1 MSEPPIRV
9 LLVDDHRVLRTGLRL
24 ILDHA
29 DGIECVGEAASAE
42 EALHVSDR
50 THPDVIVMDVQM
62 PGMGGIAGTRS
73 IRERHPDV
81 HVVMLSMFD
90 AAEDVRAAFAAGA
103 QGYLIKTAAEDE
115 LVDAL
120 RAVVHGQRYL
130 HPALGAALAQPAPPD
145 PLDGLT
151 EREREVLQLL
161 ALGYGNQEI
170 ANRLHLSPRTVET
183 HRANMMNKLRITSRA
198 DIVRVALAAGILS
211 ADTAEHPGAAT
222 HEPPVAD

>member
-1 MSEPPIRV
+1 MRRRGGV
-9 LLVDDHRVLRTGLRL
+9 RRG
-24 ILDHA
+24 
-29 DGIECVGEAASAE
+29 G
-42 EALHVSDR
+42 LHVSDR

-62 PGMGGIAGTRS
+62 PGMGGIAGTRT

-103 QGYLIKTAAEDE
+103 QGYLIKTAAEEE

-151 EREREVLQLL
+151 DRR
-161 ALGYGNQEI
+161 ARGPATARRWATATRRSPTGCT
-170 ANRLHLSPRTVET
+170 LSPRTVET

-198 DIVRVALAAGILS
+198 DIVRVALAA
-211 ADTAEHPGAAT
+211 DPQRR
-222 HEPPVAD
+222 